1 MRMSNLP
8 IFATLEQGCI
18 GTNLKLPVRNAL
30 GVWLLAD
37 DVHGGRHGRGVGR
50 VKKFADG
57 KGAICWNWRTGQVA
71 LVLYDYNGRK
81 PSREELRKMKAELRK
96 QRAQYERE
104 TAERQKAVSLLAVSI
119 LDATESPADGHEYL
133 SRKGLVVEHPWR
145 GLRCISA
152 DRAQDLINRAA
163 IRQEDDI
170 GQVLSGSGRLLVIPL
185 TDATGAVWS
194 LQFIDEAGRKTFLK
208 GGRKKGLLWCPDGL
222 AFDAGLDGVIG
233 IAEGVATAM
242 SVTALYAVPCVAA
255 IDAGNLL
262 PAAETLRKA
271 FPKHSLTFYADKD
284 ISRVGEEKA
293 KEAARL
299 LIAQGAQCRVLLP
312 VFDDDM
318 TAAFAQRTG
327 KVPTDFNDLWVYEFH
342 GDVDE

>member
-81 PSREELRKMKAELRK
+81 PSREELHKMRAELRK
-96 QRAQYERE
+96 QRAQYECE
-104 TAERQKAVSLLAVSI
+104 TAERQKAVSLLAVRI

-133 SRKGLVVEHPWR
+133 SRKGLIVEHPWR
-145 GLRCISA
+145 DLRCISV

-163 IRQEDDI
+163 IKQEDDL
-170 GQVLSGSGRLLVIPL
+170 GQILSGSGRLLVIPL
-185 TDATGAVWS
+185 TDARGEVWS

-208 GGRKKGLLWCPDGL
+208 GGRKKGLL
-222 AFDAGLDGVIG
+222 
-233 IAEGVATAM
+233 
-242 SVTALYAVPCVAA
+242 
-255 IDAGNLL
+255 
-262 PAAETLRKA
+262 
-271 FPKHSLTFYADKD
+271 
-284 ISRVGEEKA
+284 
-293 KEAARL
+293 
-299 LIAQGAQCRVLLP
+299 
-312 VFDDDM
+312 
-318 TAAFAQRTG
+318 
-327 KVPTDFNDLWVYEFH
+327 
-342 GDVDE
+342 

>member
-81 PSREELRKMKAELRK
+81 PSREELHKIRAELRK
-96 QRAQYERE
+96 QRAQYECE
-104 TAERQKAVSLLAVSI
+104 TAERQKAVSLLAVRI

-133 SRKGLVVEHPWR
+133 SRKGLIVEHPWR
-145 GLRCISA
+145 DLRCISV

-163 IRQEDDI
+163 IKQEDDL
-170 GQVLSGSGRLLVIPL
+170 GQILSGSGRLLVIPL
-185 TDATGAVWS
+185 TDATGEVWS

-255 IDAGNLL
+255 LDAGNLL
-262 PAAETLRKA
+262 PAAESLWTR
-271 FPKHSLTFYADKD
+271 FPDHALAFYADRD
-284 ISRVGEEKA
+284 QSRVGEEKA
-293 KEAARL
+293 REASLLMQGRGAR
-299 LIAQGAQCRVLLP
+299 CDVYLP
-312 VFDDDM
+312 KF
-318 TAAFAQRTG
+318 TAEMDEAFEKATG
-327 KVPTDFNDLWVYEFH
+327 KLPTDFNDFWILWSETN
-342 GDVDE
+342 E

>member
-8 IFATLEQGCI
+8 IFATLKDACACI
-18 GTNLKLPVRNAL
+18 KIEPRDVRRHFTPTNAVGSSGKC
-30 GVWLLAD
+30 
-37 DVHGGRHGRGVGR
+37 GRGAGR
-50 VKKFADG
+50 IMRFSDG
-57 KGAICWNWRTGQVA
+57 KGGMCFNWMTGQAA
-71 LVLYDYNGRK
+71 LFYYDYNGRK
-81 PSREELRKMKAELRK
+81 PSREELHKIRAELRK

-119 LDATESPADGHEYL
+119 LDTTESPADGHEYL

-222 AFDAGLDGVIG
+222 PFDAGVEGVIG
-233 IAEGVATAM
+233 VAEGVATAM
-242 SVTALYAVPCVAA
+242 SVTALYSVPCVAA
-255 IDAGNLL
+255 LDAGNLL
-262 PAAETLRKA
+262 PAAESLWTR
-271 FPKHSLTFYADKD
+271 FPDHALAFYADRD
-284 ISRVGEEKA
+284 QSRVGEEKA
-293 KEAARL
+293 REAAL
-299 LIAQGAQCRVLLP
+299 LMQGRGARCAVYLP
-312 VFDDDM
+312 PFTAEMDEVFEK
-318 TAAFAQRTG
+318 ATG
-327 KVPTDFNDLWVYEFH
+327 KLPTDFNDFLILWSETN
-342 GDVDE
+342 E

>member
-1 MRMSNLP
+1 MRMSNYP
-8 IFATLEQGCI
+8 IFATLEGACACVKIEPRDGRRHFTQ
-18 GTNLKLPVRNAL
+18 TNAV
-30 GVWLLAD
+30 
-37 DVHGGRHGRGVGR
+37 GGSGKRGRGAGR
-50 VKKFADG
+50 IMKFADG
-57 KGAICWNWRTGQVA
+57 KGGMCFNWMTGQAA
-71 LVLYDYNGRK
+71 LFYYDYNGRK

-104 TAERQKAVSLLAVSI
+104 IAERQKAVSLLAVSI

-222 AFDAGLDGVIG
+222 PFDAGVEGVIG
-233 IAEGVATAM
+233 VAEGVATAM
-242 SVTALYAVPCVAA
+242 SVTALYSVPCVAA
-255 IDAGNLL
+255 LDAGNLL
-262 PAAETLRKA
+262 PCAETLRRQ
-271 FPKHSLTFYADKD
+271 FPGHALRFYADKD
-284 ISRVGEEKA
+284 ASSVGEEKA
-293 KEAARL
+293 KAAVRAL
-299 LIAQGAQCRVLLP
+299 ALQGARCAVLLP
-312 VFDDDM
+312 PF
-318 TAAFAQRTG
+318 TEEIEAEFTRRTG
-327 KVPTDFNDLWVYEFH
+327 KAPTDFNDYWMIWSEAN
-342 GDVDE
+342 E